1 VRVNDTAEILWV
13 AGGSELWIC
22 VLELRSDRGR
32 KVRLRDKAGQNL
44 SDLMAVVKLQGT
56 NTRKKKNELFVY

>member
-1 VRVNDTAEILWV
+1 M

>member
-1 VRVNDTAEILWV
+1 MRVNDTAEILWV

-32 KVRLRDKAGQNL
+32 KVRLRDKAV
-44 SDLMAVVKLQGT
+44 AK
-56 NTRKKKNELFVY
+56 FVRLNGSG

>member
-1 VRVNDTAEILWV
+1 MRVDDTAEILWV
-13 AGGSELWIC
+13 GGRSELWIC

-56 NTRKKKNELFVY
+56 NEKEE